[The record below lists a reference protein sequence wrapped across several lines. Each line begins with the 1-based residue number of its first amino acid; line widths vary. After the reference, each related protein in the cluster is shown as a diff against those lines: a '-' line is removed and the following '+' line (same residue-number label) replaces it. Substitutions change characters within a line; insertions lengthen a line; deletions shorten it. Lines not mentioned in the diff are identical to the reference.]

1 LETPRNVTGPV
12 YGYRGW
18 RLRGPALFSFSGRTA
33 WPDDEPKLALCWR
46 NLLPLAAHIAPGV
59 GHNCGLYA
67 WKEPPSKVWSPR
79 GMTTVWGVVELVG
92 KVVVHSLGYRAQY
105 ARPVAVEY
113 APGIEAAV
121 ERYGLVVLQGLRDW
135 KAFGEGARL

>member
-1 LETPRNVTGPV
+1 
-12 YGYRGW
+12 
-18 RLRGPALFSFSGRTA
+18 
-33 WPDDEPKLALCWR
+33 
-46 NLLPLAAHIAPGV
+46 
-59 GHNCGLYA
+59 
-67 WKEPPSKVWSPR
+67 
-79 GMTTVWGVVELVG
+79 MTTVWGVVELVG

-113 APGIEAAV
+113 APGIEPAV